1 MATVVKVRYHRLVR
15 TGRSRNDLKSSFDNR
30 RRSHQRNTFNNLW
43 QKYIFTSS
51 ISLLNINICLSWEPK
66 SEFEYRYKNS
76 QQSRAGF
83 KDVGRHAPGGS
94 VRKYTSVLEPS
105 HSEPVFSVSVRHDIK
120 SVWDISVRISVF
132 LREPALYGAHGTI
145 GPAVWVQV

>member
-15 TGRSRNDLKSSFDNR
+15 TGRSRDDLKSSFDNR

-66 SEFEYRYKNS
+66 SEFECKYQNS
-76 QQSRAGF
+76 
-83 KDVGRHAPGGS
+83 DVGRHAPGGS